1 MANLDLNK
9 LISHFAQS
17 NRAEGKS
24 PKTVSWYTEML
35 SDFVKFQR
43 SVGAAGILLELNSPN
58 VRDFIVHEQNRP
70 VSPYTVQ
77 GKARALKAFSSWLYA
92 EGYTTD
98 NLLAGLKLPKV
109 PIKMIE
115 PLTVTE
121 IEQLISVQNPLTA
134 IGSRN
139 TAILITLLDT
149 GLRCSELSDLSLDDA
164 HIQDGYLKVNGKDN
178 KERLVPIGAL
188 GQKVVWRYVFHF
200 RPEPI
205 NEGHNHLFLTLDG
218 GHLQSNA
225 IKLLLRR
232 WGRKAN
238 VPRLHAHLC
247 RHTYATTFLSH
258 NCGDVFR
265 LKQILG
271 HNSLEMVN
279 RYVHYASAQSMI
291 QGRISSPIDRLGIKK
306 LRNYKIDRV
315 LNNNSGVSPHL

>member
-1 MANLDLNK
+1 MANLDLGK

-17 NRAEGKS
+17 NKAEGKS

-35 SDFVKFQR
+35 SDFARFQR
-43 SVGAAGILLELNSPN
+43 SVGATGILSEFNLPN
-58 VRDFIVHEQNRP
+58 VRDFIVHEQDRP

-115 PLTVTE
+115 PLTATE

-149 GLRCSELSDLSLDDA
+149 GLRCSELSDLGLDDA
-164 HIQDGYLKVNGKDN
+164 HIQDGYFKVKGKGN

-188 GQKVVWRYVFHF
+188 GQKVLWRYVFHF

-205 NEGHNHLFLTLDG
+205 SEQHNYLFLTLDG

-232 WGRKAN
+232 WGRKAG

-247 RHTYATTFLSH
+247 RHTYATTFLIH

-271 HNSLEMVN
+271 HNSLEMVS

-291 QGRISSPIDRLGIKK
+291 RGGVSSPVDRLGIKK
-306 LRNYKIDRV
+306 LRKYKIDRI
-315 LNNNSGVSPHL
+315 LNNNKREPG

>member
-1 MANLDLNK
+1 MFKIRRGNLKWTEINMANLDLNK

-17 NRAEGKS
+17 NKAEGKS

-43 SVGAAGILLELNSPN
+43 SIGATCILSEFNLPN
-58 VRDFIVHEQNRP
+58 VRDFIIHEQNRR
-70 VSPYTVQ
+70 VSPYTVH
-77 GKARALKAFSSWLYA
+77 GRARALEAFSSWLCA

-98 NLLAGLKLPKV
+98 NLLAGLKLPKA

-115 PLTVTE
+115 PLTAVE
-121 IEQLISVQNPLTA
+121 IEQLVSVQNPLSA

-149 GLRCSELSDLSLDDA
+149 GVRCNELSSLHLDDA
-164 HIQDGYLKVNGKDN
+164 HIQDGYLKVKGKGN

-188 GQKVVWRYVFHF
+188 GQKVLWRYVFHF

-205 NEGHNHLFLTLDG
+205 SEQDNYLFLTLDG

-232 WGRKAN
+232 WGRKAG
-238 VPRLHAHLC
+238 VPRLH
-247 RHTYATTFLSH
+247 RSF
-258 NCGDVFR
+258 
-265 LKQILG
+265 
-271 HNSLEMVN
+271 M
-279 RYVHYASAQSMI
+279 
-291 QGRISSPIDRLGIKK
+291 
-306 LRNYKIDRV
+306 
-315 LNNNSGVSPHL
+315 SPHLCYNVLEPQLR